1 MDSTH
6 SSSNNSLPQIDKLSL
21 NTSGLSAFP
30 NNNSPTIP
38 HQQYQGQEQSPQQPG
53 LEPNPEATP
62 VAPRS
67 WSPPPPQS
75 AILLASSALSPS
87 ITSSQSQPNLPLE
100 QIAHAPNMATAAT
113 TPDVTSPPR
122 LPQPTYQ
129 PDLES
134 RQRRPPPQPLRSSSS
149 RLRNGHRSQLMTD
162 IPSSADYYGPAGP
175 SSASPSS
182 WSLASSD
189 TAPSSA
195 SSVIESKVRYERLSN
210 GGHRHH
216 LSAPKRQQFLANQ
229 VRRLRELLDGR
240 RDRDDHLHNPLPPH
254 QQPHGH
260 HQLKPEVFEH
270 PLSLLNEKY
279 QDLETDPTG
288 SPLSSHRRRHS
299 VKTSFLHKYGEL
311 QQIIGKG
318 NYTFRFRQ

>member
-1 MDSTH
+1 
-6 SSSNNSLPQIDKLSL
+6 
-21 NTSGLSAFP
+21 
-30 NNNSPTIP
+30 
-38 HQQYQGQEQSPQQPG
+38 
-53 LEPNPEATP
+53 
-62 VAPRS
+62 
-67 WSPPPPQS
+67 
-75 AILLASSALSPS
+75 
-87 ITSSQSQPNLPLE
+87 
-100 QIAHAPNMATAAT
+100 
-113 TPDVTSPPR
+113 
-122 LPQPTYQ
+122 
-129 PDLES
+129 
-134 RQRRPPPQPLRSSSS
+134 
-149 RLRNGHRSQLMTD
+149 MTD
-162 IPSSADYYGPAGP
+162 IPSSADYYGPVGP

-195 SSVIESKVRYERLSN
+195 SSVIESKVRFERLPN

-240 RDRDDHLHNPLPPH
+240 RDRDDHLFNPPPPH
-254 QQPHGH
+254 QQAHGQ

-288 SPLSSHRRRHS
+288 SPASSHRRRHS
-299 VKTSFLHKYGEL
+299 VKTDFLHKYGEL

-318 NYTFRFRQ
+318 NYKFRFWQSSQRIYEKKIMIWDIRFRVPTLGHPNSLAVLTLQKLHAVRHSSAYANFALDRTNRFFSFHFFYW